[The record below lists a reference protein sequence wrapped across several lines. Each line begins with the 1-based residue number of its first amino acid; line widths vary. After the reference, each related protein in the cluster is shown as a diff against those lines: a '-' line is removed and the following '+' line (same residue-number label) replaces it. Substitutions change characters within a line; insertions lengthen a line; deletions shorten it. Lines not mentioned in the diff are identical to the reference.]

1 MLTDLTKRQVE
12 DWVGRYLT
20 AWRSNDP
27 KDIAAVFTNDADAH
41 ELPYETDS
49 EGLGEIVALWQERS
63 TWEGTGEWT
72 FEWEEVAI
80 NGDTF
85 VITGVGHYPAL
96 GDFSNLWVVTLNPDG
111 KASTFR
117 MWNNQV

>member
-1 MLTDLTKRQVE
+1 MTDLTKRQVE

-27 KDIAAVFTNDADAH
+27 KDIAAVFASDADAH

-49 EGLGEIVALWQERS
+49 EGLSEIVAVWQERS
-63 TWEGTGEWT
+63 TWDGTSEWT
-72 FEWEEVAI
+72 FDWQEVAI
-80 NGDTF
+80 NRDTF
-85 VITGVGHYPAL
+85 VITGIGHYPAL
-96 GDFSNLWVVTLNPDG
+96 GDFSNLWVVTLNEDG